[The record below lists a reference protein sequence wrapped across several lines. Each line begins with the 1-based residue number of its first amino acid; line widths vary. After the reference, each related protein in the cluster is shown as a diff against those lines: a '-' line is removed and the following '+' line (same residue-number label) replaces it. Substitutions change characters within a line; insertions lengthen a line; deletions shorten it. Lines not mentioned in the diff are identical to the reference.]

1 MWTNGDTPVA
11 GAVAAVDEPVQ
22 QIAVPA
28 DESDDDYQ
36 VIAKKPKTTTDL
48 PMPSVSVPTTAVGHV
63 AADVG
68 DAAPSGDELKDV
80 KVLADD
86 DQGPVNDAD
95 WLRSRTNRVLDFV
108 EDDEVPP
115 SAKLLAPKL
124 VELREAAPA
133 AIATP
138 TAAQQ
143 PDREVSP
150 AAAASLSESD
160 KVRDTGRL
168 FLRNLN
174 FDVSE
179 DDLREHFSQYGAL
192 EEVIGFL
199 SLFLAHSPYDEYPN
213 RDNRCFANAVNR
225 ERILVDVSLV

>member
-1 MWTNGDTPVA
+1 VA
-11 GAVAAVDEPVQ
+11 GAVPAVDEPVQ

-36 VIAKKPKTTTDL
+36 VIAKKPKTTAEL
-48 PMPSVSVPTTAVGHV
+48 PTPSVSVPATAVSRV
-63 AADVG
+63 AADDG
-68 DAAPSGDELKDV
+68 DAAPTGDVMEDV
-80 KVLADD
+80 KGLAED
-86 DQGPVNDAD
+86 DQGPLNDAD

-108 EDDEVPP
+108 EDDEVPQP
-115 SAKLLAPKL
+115 TKPLAPK
-124 VELREAAPA
+124 VAEAREAAPA
-133 AIATP
+133 AITTP
-138 TAAQQ
+138 AAAEQ
-143 PDREVSP
+143 PDWEISP
-150 AAAASLSESD
+150 AAAASVSESD
-160 KVRDTGRL
+160 KVRETGRL

-192 EEVIGFL
+192 EEVIAIL
-199 SLFLAHSPYDEYPN
+199 SSSPAHSPYDEYPN

>member
-124 VELREAAPA
+124 VEVRE
-133 AIATP
+133 
-138 TAAQQ
+138 
-143 PDREVSP
+143 
-150 AAAASLSESD
+150 ESD
-160 KVRDTGRL
+160 KIRDTGRL

-199 SLFLAHSPYDEYPN
+199 SLFPAHSPYDEYPN